1 VHPDSVYMLYTYL
14 YTKRPVVDRLQPVF
28 TQSIIIFKTTQPAT
42 KPVHNHCNYSCNMDW
57 TVVGSGSVAGLFL
70 VHTTRLLNTNSRG
83 TVCKEV
89 GLAGSQ
95 LPPLPF
101 LKEVAPLS
109 TAAVTTDFTVSLQ
122 KPHISCCC
130 ERAPLLPLAR
140 FLSAEPC
147 MSAFSSFSMG

>member
-1 VHPDSVYMLYTYL
+1 VKSYLPDFFFSIKKCL
-14 YTKRPVVDRLQPVF
+14 PV
-28 TQSIIIFKTTQPAT
+28 A
-42 KPVHNHCNYSCNMDW
+42 
-57 TVVGSGSVAGLFL
+57 FL
-70 VHTTRLLNTNSRG
+70 DCSQG
-83 TVCKEV
+83 TVCREI

-109 TAAVTTDFTVSLQ
+109 TATVTTNFTVSLQ

-130 ERAPLLPLAR
+130 ERAPLLLLAR

-147 MSAFSSFSMG
+147 TSAFFSFSMG